1 VVKLDKVVS
10 ELPAESGVVDTE
22 AKILSSRELAQRVV
36 DRLGLENDPE
46 FRSGGKGLVKASLGG
61 AGDAQRTQKTV
72 DRVLGKLYVQRAGLT
87 YVIDVNFSSADPRKA
102 ARIAN
107 AFAQEYL
114 QQQVASKMDDN
125 RLATSSLDAKLDALR
140 QQAEAADAEMQYY
153 KIAHGLMSAEGSTL
167 AEQEVSALNKQ
178 IADAQADLA
187 EKQSRL
193 VAAQTQLRRGGGG
206 ADIAAAI
213 GNETISKLRSQRAEI
228 SRQQADLQTRYG
240 PLHPDVQKIARQVA
254 DYDAQIKE
262 EITRVLSS
270 LAADVDIS
278 RQRLASLTASRD
290 SAQSRL
296 ASTNSAQVGLL
307 ELERRAEASKAI
319 YEAFLNRSKEVAA
332 QASIQ
337 RADAQVVSKAQV
349 PVKPSAPNTKLNL
362 ALGLAFAIAAGL
374 ASVVSAE
381 ALDGAFHTSRD
392 VQARLGL
399 PSLGSIPTLESV
411 APGVDRGTLKPEDY
425 VVQRP
430 RSAFAEAFRGLKTA
444 LLYAKPGETVQVVAV
459 TSAMPEEGKT
469 LSTLCLG
476 RVAAMGGS
484 KVVIVDCDLRH
495 RSLSGRL
502 DGPVKAGLFEVLG
515 GGARLDAVLRKDE
528 PSGAWILPIAENAW
542 SDPDVFRSPQM
553 EALLAT
559 LRERFDLILLDTP
572 PVLAVSD
579 TRVLA
584 TVADSVLYLLRWN
597 KTPEAAAENALEQLH
612 AAGAFVPGV
621 ALTQV
626 DIRRQV
632 ESGYG
637 DSTYYYQSFKKYYA
651 D

>member
-1 VVKLDKVVS
+1 
-10 ELPAESGVVDTE
+10 
-22 AKILSSRELAQRVV
+22 
-36 DRLGLENDPE
+36 
-46 FRSGGKGLVKASLGG
+46 
-61 AGDAQRTQKTV
+61 
-72 DRVLGKLYVQRAGLT
+72 
-87 YVIDVNFSSADPRKA
+87 
-102 ARIAN
+102 
-107 AFAQEYL
+107 
-114 QQQVASKMDDN
+114 
-125 RLATSSLDAKLDALR
+125 
-140 QQAEAADAEMQYY
+140 
-153 KIAHGLMSAEGSTL
+153 MSAEGTTL
-167 AEQEVSALNKQ
+167 VEQEVSAINKQ
-178 IADAQADLA
+178 IAEAQADLA
-187 EKQSRL
+187 EKQARYAS
-193 VAAQTQLRRGGGG
+193 AQTQIRRGGG
-206 ADIAAAI
+206 ADIAAAL
-213 GNETISKLRSQRAEI
+213 GSDTVSRLRGQRAEV
-228 SRQQADLQTRYG
+228 SRQKADLETRYG
-240 PLHPDVQKIARQVA
+240 PLHPEVQKISKQLVDYDKQIQEELARIQSSLGADVQVA
-254 DYDAQIKE
+254 N
-262 EITRVLSS
+262 
-270 LAADVDIS
+270 
-278 RQRLASLTASRD
+278 QRLASLIASRD
-290 SAQSRL
+290 AAKAKL
-296 ASTNSAQVGLL
+296 AASNSAEVGLM
-307 ELERRAEASKAI
+307 ELQRRAEASKAI

-381 ALDGAFHTSRD
+381 ALDGAFHTSRE
-392 VQARLGL
+392 VQSRLGL
-399 PSLGSIPTLESV
+399 PALGSIPTLESV

-444 LLYAKPGETVQVVAV
+444 LLYGKPGQTVQVVAV

-476 RVAAMGGS
+476 RVAAQGGS

-502 DGPVKAGLFEVLG
+502 PGVVKTGLFEVLKG
-515 GGARLDAVLRKDE
+515 SARLEDVLKRDE

-553 EALLAT
+553 EALLAS

-584 TVADSVLYLLRWN
+584 TVADSVLYLLRWG
-597 KTPEAAAENALEQLH
+597 KTPEAAAENALEQLQ

-637 DSTYYYQSFKKYYA
+637 DSTYYYQSFQKYYA